1 MKTLI
6 AMSLLA
12 FCVLGVMTAPAAAQ
26 ASGPHCLFIVE
37 LEEVAQFFALP
48 TGGGQAM
55 LTGQSVTFDDAYT
68 GSGYVL
74 GTDFVFSLASGLLP
88 GLLEGIISL
97 TTGKGVG
104 SITFA
109 DTGEIQSLT
118 YSTLSPPCLP
128 R

>member
-6 AMSLLA
+6 AVSLLA
-12 FCVLGVMTAPAAAQ
+12 FCGVGVMTAPVAAQ
-26 ASGPHCLFIVE
+26 VSGPHCLFITE

-48 TGGGQAM
+48 TAGGQAI
-55 LTGQSVTFDDAYT
+55 LTGQSITFEDAYT
-68 GSGYVL
+68 GSGYIR
-74 GTDFVFSLASGLLP
+74 GNDFIFSLASGLLP
-88 GLLEGIISL
+88 GLLEGIVNL
-97 TTGKGVG
+97 TTGQGLG

-118 YSTLSPPCLP
+118 YSTFAPPCTP